1 MSSPAFDP
9 LLQPPQRNR
18 SRSSDHGSG
27 NNAAGSRTHLVFFEG
42 QVAPR
47 DLAERA
53 QALLNEGGVDAPPSS
68 LYDQLGGFA
77 VPLTDQQAQQLRQ
90 LKGVASVEADR
101 PVSLIRPV
109 PTPAPVAPTEP
120 GAAEGDPGDAAP
132 LRPLLLTAYANGT
145 AGSGEVLPWGVKA
158 VWGGLD
164 ISTKGNVGAG
174 SYAFVIDTGVLDTT
188 GDLTVNTAWSRSW
201 IAGETPF
208 TDGNG
213 HGTHVAG
220 TIGALAN
227 GIGVVGVAP
236 GASIVSLKVFD
247 STGAGGLTTSII
259 DAINYAVG
267 VINTNGLDKSK
278 VVINM
283 SLGGG
288 NNPSLVNAV
297 VNAANQGIRFAIAA
311 GNGDAQGVGQD
322 VDTVSP
328 ANAGDHPNV
337 YTVSAVDSTYKMTSW
352 SNWDR
357 IDSTDSVDDVDVA
370 APGLSVYSY
379 YRNGTLAYLSG
390 TSMASPHVA
399 GLLLMGGVKA
409 GDLVTPYY
417 AGTADPFAL
426 AAQTFSP
433 TYGLSAPASINE
445 DSALAISIT
454 SSNVAAG
461 TVVYWSFSGT
471 GISGAD
477 FNPANLSGSVTIAAD
492 GTATISTSVLADA
505 ITEGAETLQVSLF
518 SDAALTT
525 SLASASLVINDT
537 SQAAAPAPAPTPTP
551 TPTPTPAPPT
561 NLVLWGTTGSDAIV
575 AGDGNDRLTGVL
587 ATGTTTT
594 ALGKGQVDKLT
605 GGLGADVFVLGDS
618 RGVFYDDGV
627 AANVGSSDYAWIR
640 DFQAGIDHLQL
651 RAGFSYIASYAANG
665 STSLY
670 WDRNANGI
678 LNITGNNRDELISII
693 DNARIA
699 STDIVWG

>member
-1 MSSPAFDP
+1 M
-9 LLQPPQRNR
+9 
-18 SRSSDHGSG
+18 
-27 NNAAGSRTHLVFFEG
+27 
-42 QVAPR
+42 
-47 DLAERA
+47 
-53 QALLNEGGVDAPPSS
+53 
-68 LYDQLGGFA
+68 
-77 VPLTDQQAQQLRQ
+77 
-90 LKGVASVEADR
+90 
-101 PVSLIRPV
+101 
-109 PTPAPVAPTEP
+109 
-120 GAAEGDPGDAAP
+120 
-132 LRPLLLTAYANGT
+132 
-145 AGSGEVLPWGVKA
+145 LPWGVKA

-164 ISTKGNVGAG
+164 ISSKGNVGAG
-174 SYAFVIDTGVLDTT
+174 TYAFVIDTGVLDTT